1 MAKKQTILWT
11 ALPNGIANGQ
21 LQLSVFVSPRLHTDE
36 GLPRPT
42 LDQFGDF
49 KNWPDKIKGMK
60 FTVQFEGQQS
70 LDATRVGAAPEAE
83 LWSALFKDSTYVEP
97 YQFDDFSNRPVIS
110 HPVLQL
116 DSFVKSQYQ
125 SIGAASPTR
134 LPSRTII
141 LEKLAP
147 ISLYALPEAAPSTTS
162 MTVNRRGMVA
172 TQRVGGTSGA
182 QPSQQS
188 QTARAAQPSYRVAR
202 PVVIPQHLTNF
213 IQTLHPTLQRNA
225 NRNIQMLVRQPY
237 TLKPSTVTAF
247 QSIYQDLQQYK
258 AVRPSLQLQP
268 ERDFLLARISNPELP
283 ETFEPLQPPA
293 IDFHKIVSSLGNY
306 PEIMKALGLVI
317 NLTVPLPAGLA
328 PSSTVKV
335 APVWAPDAQPSS
347 FNSDFSPKTAYALDT
362 GRSWFAARPEKP
374 DSDII
379 DGQLKLNDHQNFPVM
394 SVDVDGSA
402 LKMANL
408 ADRLASATLAESEN
422 SAAGG
427 AQPMMLR
434 MSTSNNG
441 GGQAQA
447 PSGAAEQVE
456 PGTQTVQPQAAAGLP
471 ALRTGGLSVSR
482 AGKAEWLVSLFS
494 RATLNNQAVEKN
506 TPDQVTL
513 YAEDVV
519 RGYRVDVWDS
529 ETKSWNSLCRR
540 VGTYNFFGANLLR
553 QYPDEGFVQLA
564 TTQSVVEPA
573 QGSGSTQDL
582 YLHEAM
588 FNWNGW
594 SLCAPRPGKVISP
607 EGIPQPLNDP
617 AQAQQRASKDFQMVA
632 TFVPAPGSLP
642 KLRFGRTYRV
652 RARVVD
658 LAGNSLAYDAP
669 NPSDFSKATDS
680 HAYNRFE
687 PVVGPVAVL
696 TKSLD
701 GEKTPGEALYRPVIR
716 SNFDKTAQEYA
727 PAYAQLVSDSS
738 YTEAAIRIFAP
749 PKTSELMAERH
760 GMFDLDSG
768 AMKKDPATYQ
778 LIANKAEGAFA
789 LDPMTKNPIS
799 EKLEIPYLPDPLSR
813 GMSMVLLDNDG
824 NVAGTVPAVDFYPQ
838 GADWPEAQPF
848 LIKVVEGQDKTVWNW
863 DESSRTLTVQ
873 LPKAEVAKFEFS
885 SYLGGGP
892 MGSSNQSLMGVW
904 NWIQEARPGNM
915 AEIRTAVEQGRA
927 WMLTPSREL
936 VLIHAVQQPLIAPA
950 FHQLSPNRHLGETFA
965 YIVDDQAMRIDGKS
979 TVKVEVVANWQEPI
993 DDVTD
998 PNGPRTQLGNA
1009 HVYTRDLT
1017 RLDTLITDPLRM
1029 AATSHQEAT
1038 GQKSSKSTSTKYEM
1052 RALTLPQNKQSG
1064 QKRTQNEQTARA
1076 GQETIARPDL
1086 TLQPGFQ
1093 IPNDVRLYRPPQYHL
1108 GFENFGYSWRHDFG
1122 DTKYRNVS
1130 YQAVA
1135 TTRFREYFPTMEADQ
1150 LTRKSAAVQVDV
1162 PNSARPARP
1171 NVLYVVPTFGWERK
1185 DGVRFDGKMS
1195 PDISGTPISGIK
1207 GFGAT
1212 SKRMPGGLRIYLD
1225 RPWYSS
1231 GAGELLGV
1239 VVWPSVLQTPIQKS
1253 GVVVNHGDLPTH
1265 QVVGGSEQG
1274 GSQQKQV
1281 NLKQFARMEKF
1292 TAELPESLKHVV
1304 TQWGMDPIWASNSLP
1319 ADMPTFGHFRNTTQI
1334 GLRLTLQELE
1344 GLQGP
1349 TDSFYEVGV
1358 AAFTPEYDHERGLWY
1373 CDIEIDAGQSYMP
1386 FIRLALVRY
1395 QPHSLPDA
1403 HLSQVVLADLAQLT
1417 PERTATITYNP
1428 KNPTDIDI
1436 AVAGLSYSASSA
1448 GKGPSLVEAT
1458 IETNPTGGDDET
1470 AWIPLPNGTVVLQPK
1485 PLGIYN
1491 VWRYQMRLHKLQVP
1505 KHQALRLVIR
1515 EFEILPADALNEQ
1528 GQLMYTMGKPFEGR
1542 RLVYAEILK
1551 VPPIH

>member
-1 MAKKQTILWT
+1 MAKKQTIIWT

-21 LQLSVFVSPRLHTDE
+21 LQLSVFVSLRLHTDE

-42 LDQFGDF
+42 LGQFDDF

-60 FTVQFEGQQS
+60 FTAQFEGQQP

-125 SIGAASPTR
+125 SVGMASPTR
-134 LPSRTII
+134 LPSRTTI

-147 ISLYALPEAAPSTTS
+147 ISLYALPEAAPSTTT

-172 TQRVGGTSGA
+172 TQHIAGTPGA
-182 QPSQQS
+182 QHSQPS

-213 IQTLHPTLQRNA
+213 IRTLHPTLQRNA

-258 AVRPSLQLQP
+258 AVRPSPQRQP

-283 ETFEPLQPPA
+283 ETIEPIQPPE

-306 PEIMKALGLVI
+306 PEVMKALGLVI

-347 FNSDFSPKTAYALDT
+347 FNSDFLPRTAYVLDT
-362 GRSWFAARPEKP
+362 TRSWFAPRPEKP

-379 DGQLKLNDHQNFPVM
+379 DGQLKLNDHQSFPVM

-402 LKMANL
+402 LKIANL

-427 AQPMMLR
+427 EHPMMLR
-434 MSTSNNG
+434 MPTSNNG

-447 PSGAAEQVE
+447 SSGAAEQVE
-456 PGTQTVQPQAAAGLP
+456 PGTQTVQPQAAVGLP

-540 VGTYNFFGANLLR
+540 VGTYNFFAANLLR
-553 QYPDEGFVQLA
+553 QYQDEGFVQLA
-564 TTQSVVEPA
+564 ATRSSVQPA
-573 QGSGSTQDL
+573 SGTDDQQDL
-582 YLHEAM
+582 YLHESM

-594 SLCAPRPGKVISP
+594 SLCAPRPGNVISP
-607 EGIPQPLNDP
+607 EGIPQRLNDP

-632 TFVPAPGSLP
+632 SFVPVPGSLP
-642 KLRFGRTYRV
+642 KLRFGRTYRL

-669 NPSDFSKATDS
+669 SATDFSRATDP
-680 HAYNRFE
+680 HPYNRFE

-701 GEKTPGEALYRPVIR
+701 GEKSPGEALYRPVIR

-738 YTEAAIRIFAP
+738 YNEAAMRIVAP

-768 AMKKDPATYQ
+768 AMKKDQAAYQ
-778 LIANKAEGAFA
+778 MIANKADGAFA
-789 LDPMTKNPIS
+789 IDPMTKNPV
-799 EKLEIPYLPDPLSR
+799 ENKLEIPYLPDPLSR
-813 GMSMVLLDNDG
+813 GMSMVLLDKDG

-950 FHQLSPNRHLGETFA
+950 FHHLSPNRHLGETFA
-965 YIVDDQAMRIDGKS
+965 YIVDDHAMRIDGKS
-979 TVKVEVVANWQEPI
+979 TIKLEVVANWQEPI

-998 PNGPRTQLGNA
+998 PKGPGMLDGSA
-1009 HVYTRDLT
+1009 HVYTRGLAREDNE
-1017 RLDTLITDPLRM
+1017 IFDPLTV
-1029 AATSHQEAT
+1029 ATA
-1038 GQKSSKSTSTKYEM
+1038 STSQGASGPSSQKFQM
-1052 RALTLPQNKQSG
+1052 RTFTVSKKKRSKQKN
-1064 QKRTQNEQTARA
+1064 QAQQQQAA
-1076 GQETIARPDL
+1076 APGQETFSRQEYKA
-1086 TLQPGFQ
+1086 QPGLA
-1093 IPNDVRLYRPPQYHL
+1093 IPNDVRLFRPPQYHV

-1122 DTKYRNVS
+1122 DTKYRKVS

-1150 LTRKSAAVQVDV
+1150 LTRKSSVVQVDI

-1171 NVLYVVPTFGWERK
+1171 KVLYAVPTFGWDRK

-1195 PDISGTPISGIK
+1195 PDISGMPISGIK
-1207 GFGAT
+1207 GYGAT

-1239 VVWPSVLQTPIQKS
+1239 VVWPGVLQVPIQKS
-1253 GVVVNHGDLPTH
+1253 GVVVDQGDLPTH
-1265 QVVGGSEQG
+1265 QAVGGSEQG
-1274 GSQQKQV
+1274 GSQKKRV
-1281 NLKQFARMEKF
+1281 DLKQFARMEKF

-1319 ADMPTFGHFRNTTQI
+1319 ADMPTFGHFKNTTQI
-1334 GLRLTLQELE
+1334 GLRLTLEELE
-1344 GLQGP
+1344 GLQAPSEG
-1349 TDSFYEVGV
+1349 FYQVGV
-1358 AAFTPEYDHERGLWY
+1358 AAFTPEYDKERGLWY
-1373 CDIEIDAGQSYMP
+1373 CDVEIDAGQAYMP

-1428 KNPTDIDI
+1428 KNPTNIDI

-1458 IETNPTGGDDET
+1458 IESNPTGSGDET
-1470 AWIPLPNGTVVLQPK
+1470 AWIPVPNGTVVLQSK

-1515 EFEILPADALNEQ
+1515 EYEILPADALNEQ

>member
-1 MAKKQTILWT
+1 MAQKQTIIWT
-11 ALPNGIANGQ
+11 ALPNGIAGGQ
-21 LQLSVFVSPRLHTDE
+21 LNLSVFVSPRLYTDE
-36 GLPRPT
+36 GLPRPA
-42 LDQFGDF
+42 LSQFGDF
-49 KNWPDKIKGMK
+49 KNWPDKIKDMK
-60 FTVQFEGQQS
+60 FMVQFEGS
-70 LDATRVGAAPEAE
+70 APIAATRVAPAAEPDM
-83 LWSALFKDSTYVEP
+83 WGALFKDSTYVEP

-110 HPVLQL
+110 HPVLNL
-116 DSFVKSQYQ
+116 DAFVKSQYQ
-125 SIGAASPTR
+125 SVATASPAR
-134 LPSRTII
+134 LPSRTLV
-141 LEKLAP
+141 LERLAP
-147 ISLYALPEAAPSTTS
+147 ISLYAVPQATS
-162 MTVNRRGMVA
+162 ATSRQGRVA
-172 TQRVGGTSGA
+172 TQ
-182 QPSQQS
+182 QS
-188 QTARAAQPSYRVAR
+188 QSARAAQPSQRVAR

-213 IQTLHPTLQRNA
+213 IRTLHPNLQQNA
-225 NRNIQMLVRQPY
+225 NRNLKTMVRQPY
-237 TLKPSTVTAF
+237 PLNQTTVSAF
-247 QSIYQDLQQYK
+247 QSVYQDLQQYK
-258 AVRPSLQLQP
+258 AVRPSAQLQP
-268 ERDFLLARISNPELP
+268 ERDFLLVRMSNPELP
-283 ETFEPLQPPA
+283 ETFAPLQPPS

-317 NLTVPLPAGLA
+317 NLQAPLPAGLA
-328 PSSTVKV
+328 ASSTVSV
-335 APVWAPDAQPSS
+335 APVWPPDSMPAS
-347 FNSDFSPKTAYALDT
+347 FSSDFSPRTAYVLDT
-362 GRSWFAARPEKP
+362 TRSWFAPRPEKP

-379 DGQLKLNDHQNFPVM
+379 DGQLKLNDHQSFPVM

-402 LKMANL
+402 LKMVDL
-408 ADRLASATLAESEN
+408 ADRLSSATLAEAEKPV
-422 SAAGG
+422 AEG
-427 AQPMMLR
+427 AHPMMLQ
-434 MSTSNNG
+434 MTPSGNG
-441 GGQAQA
+441 SGQAQA
-447 PSGAAEQVE
+447 SSGAAEQVE
-456 PGTQTVQPQAAAGLP
+456 PGTQTVQPQAAVGLP

-482 AGKAEWLVSLFS
+482 AGKAEWLVSLFA
-494 RATLNNQAVEKN
+494 RATLNNQAVEMN
-506 TPDQVTL
+506 TPEQITL

-519 RGYRVDVWDS
+519 RGYRVDIWDS
-529 ETKSWNSLCRR
+529 QSNGWNSLCRR
-540 VGTYNFFGANLLR
+540 VGTYNFFEANLLR

-564 TTQSVVEPA
+564 TTQSVEPA

-594 SLCAPRPGKVISP
+594 SLCAPRPGKVINP
-607 EGIPQPLNDP
+607 DGIPQRLDDP
-617 AQAQQRASKDFQMVA
+617 AEAQQRAQSEFKMVA
-632 TFVPAPGSLP
+632 SFVPAPGSLP

-687 PVVGPVAVL
+687 PVVGPLAVL

-701 GEKTPGEALYRPVIR
+701 GAKSPGEALYRPVLR
-716 SNFDKTAQEYA
+716 SNFDKTAEEYA
-727 PAYAQLVSDSS
+727 PAFSQLVSDPS
-738 YTEAAIRIFAP
+738 YQGFTLRLVAP

-760 GMFDLDSG
+760 GMFDLASG
-768 AMKKDPATYQ
+768 AMKKDQATYQ
-778 LIANKAEGAFA
+778 MITNKADGAFA
-789 LDPMTKNPIS
+789 IDPMTKNPV
-799 EKLEIPYLPDPLSR
+799 ENKLEIPYLPDPLSR
-813 GMSMVLLDNDG
+813 GMSMVLLDKDG

-863 DESSRTLTVQ
+863 DDSSRTLTVQ

-1029 AATSHQEAT
+1029 VATSHQEAT

>member
-1 MAKKQTILWT
+1 
-11 ALPNGIANGQ
+11 
-21 LQLSVFVSPRLHTDE
+21 
-36 GLPRPT
+36 
-42 LDQFGDF
+42 
-49 KNWPDKIKGMK
+49 
-60 FTVQFEGQQS
+60 
-70 LDATRVGAAPEAE
+70 
-83 LWSALFKDSTYVEP
+83 
-97 YQFDDFSNRPVIS
+97 
-110 HPVLQL
+110 
-116 DSFVKSQYQ
+116 
-125 SIGAASPTR
+125 
-134 LPSRTII
+134 
-141 LEKLAP
+141 
-147 ISLYALPEAAPSTTS
+147 
-162 MTVNRRGMVA
+162 MVA
-172 TQRVGGTSGA
+172 TQRVGGASGA

-258 AVRPSLQLQP
+258 AVRPSPQLQP
-268 ERDFLLARISNPELP
+268 ERDFLLARMSNPELP
-283 ETFEPLQPPA
+283 ETIEPIQPPE
-293 IDFHKIVSSLGNY
+293 IDFHKIISSLGNY
-306 PEIMKALGLVI
+306 PEVMKALGLVI

-427 AQPMMLR
+427 EHPMMLR

-447 PSGAAEQVE
+447 PSGGSGKAAA
-456 PGTQTVQPQAAAGLP
+456 GAQAAQQQPNVGLP
-471 ALRTGGLSVSR
+471 ALRTSGISVSR

-506 TPDQVTL
+506 SPDQVTL

-553 QYPDEGFVQLA
+553 QYQDEGFVQLA
-564 TTQSVVEPA
+564 ATQSSVQPA
-573 QGSGSTQDL
+573 SGTDNQQDL
-582 YLHEAM
+582 YLHESM
-588 FNWNGW
+588 FDWKGW

-632 TFVPAPGSLP
+632 TFVPQPGSLP

-669 NPSDFSKATDS
+669 SATDFSRATDP
-680 HAYNRFE
+680 HLYNRFE

-701 GEKTPGEALYRPVIR
+701 GEKSPGEALYRPVIR

-738 YTEAAIRIFAP
+738 YTEAAIRIVAP

-778 LIANKAEGAFA
+778 MIANKAEGAFA

-813 GMSMVLLDNDG
+813 GMSMVLLDKDG
-824 NVAGTVPAVDFYPQ
+824 KDAGTVPPVDFYPE
-838 GADWPEAQPF
+838 GSNWPDARPF
-848 LIKVVEGQDKTVWNW
+848 FVKVVEGQGKTSWEW
-863 DESSRTLTVQ
+863 DDSNRTLIVK
-873 LPKAEVAKFEFS
+873 LPKAEVATFELS
-885 SYLGGGP
+885 SYLGGGQT
-892 MGSSNQSLMGVW
+892 GSHNQSVMGVW
-904 NWIQEARPGNM
+904 NWIQQARPSNLTM
-915 AEIRTAVEQGRA
+915 MSTAVAQGRF
-927 WMLTPSREL
+927 WMVTPSREL
-936 VLIHAVQQPLIAPA
+936 VVVHAVQQPLIAPA
-950 FHQLSPNRHLGETFA
+950 FHHLSPNRHLGETFA
-965 YIVDDQAMRIDGKS
+965 YIADDHAMQIDGKS
-979 TVKVEVVANWQEPI
+979 TLKVEVVANWQEPI

-998 PNGPRTQLGNA
+998 PKGPGTLDGSA

-1017 RLDTLITDPLRM
+1017 REDNEIFDLLQM
-1029 AATSHQEAT
+1029 AATTNQGTA
-1038 GQKSSKSTSTKYEM
+1038 GQGSSSSSSQKYQM
-1052 RALTLPQNKQSG
+1052 RTFTVSKKKQSK
-1064 QKRTQNEQTARA
+1064 QKQAQQQQAA
-1076 GQETIARPDL
+1076 ASGQETFVRPEYKA
-1086 TLQPGFQ
+1086 QPGLA
-1093 IPNDVRLYRPPQYHL
+1093 IPNDVRLFRPPQYHL

-1135 TTRFREYFPTMEADQ
+1135 TTRFREYFPTMEPDQ

-1207 GFGAT
+1207 GYGAT

-1239 VVWPSVLQTPIQKS
+1239 VVWPSVLQAPIQKS
-1253 GVVVNHGDLPTH
+1253 GVVVNQGDLPGH
-1265 QVVGGSEQG
+1265 QTVGSSQQS
-1274 GSQQKQV
+1274 GSQQKRV

-1436 AVAGLSYSASSA
+1436 VVAGLSYSAGSA

-1458 IETNPTGGDDET
+1458 IETNPTGGGDET
-1470 AWIPLPNGTVVLQPK
+1470 AWIPLPNGTVVMQPK

-1515 EFEILPADALNEQ
+1515 EFEILPADAVNEQ